1 MITKSRRQRAE
12 VPKKNSPTFKFLEK
26 TAGRPLTLGG
36 LLESIRLGEELSQA
50 AFAKKLG
57 VSSSHLCDIEKDR
70 KVVGPERAARFAAI
84 LGRSPEQFVRLS
96 LQELVDGARLNMKV
110 HVGAA

>member
-1 MITKSRRQRAE
+1 MITKSRRHRAE
-12 VPKKNSPTFKFLEK
+12 APKKSLTLKFLET

-36 LLESIRLGEELSQA
+36 LLGSIRLGEELSQA

-57 VSSSHLCDIEKDR
+57 VSSSHLCDIEKGR

-84 LGRSPEQFVRLS
+84 LGRSPEQLVRLS

-110 HVGAA
+110 NVGAA